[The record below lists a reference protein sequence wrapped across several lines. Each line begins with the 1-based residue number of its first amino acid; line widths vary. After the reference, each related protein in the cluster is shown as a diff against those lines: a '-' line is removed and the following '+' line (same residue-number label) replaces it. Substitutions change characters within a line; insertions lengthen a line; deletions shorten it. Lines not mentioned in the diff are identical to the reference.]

1 MKRKNKIYFLEN
13 SFDYNGNDL
22 NRSIIGGSEKTLINI
37 TNELAKEDNFI
48 IKVFNNTSNKSIIN
62 NVSWMNINE
71 IDPLEQVNYVIAMS
85 DANLFKYMSCKN
97 NFLWSHSVQSFEKFI
112 RKRQLIPFFKY
123 KPIMILEGDYHYKT
137 RSFLTSFYGK
147 KILKIAPD
155 NDFINTK
162 VDLNK
167 LPPANAIFTTKSD
180 RNINFLLNTWHQIK
194 KKSIHSK
201 LFINPPHSLTEMNIQ
216 DEVILRKKGE
226 KKLLIEDLINSRVFL
241 TPGHKTE
248 VFCLAA
254 EEARELCIPIVTMG
268 FGSLYER
275 VEHGLTG
282 FVAKNKKEFIEYT
295 NLLLNDNNIY
305 YKLKDNLIK
314 RKNSRNYSHVKSDLI
329 KLLNIDE

>member
-1 MKRKNKIYFLEN
+1 MKKKIKIYFLEN

-22 NRSIIGGSEKTLINI
+22 NSNIIGGSEKTLINI
-37 TNELAKEDNFI
+37 SNELAKDENFI
-48 IKVFNNTSNKSIIN
+48 IKVFNNTSNTLIIN

-71 IDPLEQVNYVIAMS
+71 IDQSEQVNYVIAMS
-85 DANLFKYMSCKN
+85 DVNLFEKICGKN
-97 NFLWSHSVQSFEKFI
+97 NFLWSHSIQSFEKFI
-112 RKRQLIPFFKY
+112 RKKQLIPFFKF

-147 KILKIAPD
+147 KVLKIAPD

-162 VDLNK
+162 VDLNN
-167 LPPANAIFTTKSD
+167 LPPPNAIFTTKSD
-180 RNINFLLNTWHQIK
+180 RNLNFLLDAWHQIK
-194 KKSIHSK
+194 KKSIQSK

-226 KKLLIEDLINSRVFL
+226 KKLLIEDLVNSRVFI

-254 EEARELCIPIVTMG
+254 EEARELCVPIVTMG

-275 VEHGLTG
+275 VEHGITG
-282 FVAKNKKEFIEYT
+282 FVAQNKKEFIEFT
-295 NLLLNDNNIY
+295 SLILNDSKTY
-305 YKLKDNLIK
+305 FKLKDNLIK
-314 RKNSRNYSHVKSDLI
+314 RKNSRNYSHVKNDLI
-329 KLLNIDE
+329 KILKIND